1 MIAHLLLKGRPDMR
15 TLAFTLILFAALASD
30 AFAQQEALR
39 ASVVKIHSTK
49 RLPNPYRP
57 WTKQSPQN
65 VTGSGVV
72 IDGNRILT
80 NAHVVSYSREI
91 YVQGYQSA
99 EKIEAK
105 LIAISPGMDLAI
117 IEVDKAFFKD
127 RPALPLAEGLPKIKD
142 AVNAYGYPTGGQE
155 LSITEGIISRIEVA
169 GYNYGNSGLRIQV
182 DAALNPGNS
191 GGPTISDGKV
201 IGIVYSGIPSAD
213 NIGFIIPADEIRMF
227 LEDVKDGTYE
237 GKPNIHAVLQ
247 VAENDALREMLKIDP
262 TVTGIVVSA
271 TDSSDANSLKEWD
284 FITHIGEHAIDNDG
298 RVLAGDDL
306 RLNFRYFVP
315 KLAKDGKLPMTVLRK
330 GESVKLE
337 VPVPSQR
344 DLLIPPLMNDYP
356 QYFIIGP
363 LVFSS
368 ATREL
373 VTSGGEKLI
382 TTLTTF
388 ESPLLKRLSELRAFQ
403 GEELVTV
410 ASPMLSHK
418 IIKGY
423 QNPVLA
429 VVSDING
436 TKIKNLRHLMETIR
450 DSREEFLVF
459 TFDDKR
465 GERLVFKR
473 RDLLASTDDILN
485 DNGIRESY
493 SRELRSAWEKD

>member
-1 MIAHLLLKGRPDMR
+1 MIADVSLKGIFMR
-15 TLAFTLILFAALASD
+15 TLTLAFALLFCMTGN
-30 AFAQQEALR
+30 AFAQEAIR

-57 WTKQSPQN
+57 WTKQSPQS

-72 IDGNRILT
+72 IEGNRILT
-80 NAHVVSYSREI
+80 NAHVVGYSREI

-99 EKIEAK
+99 EKIEAT
-105 LIAISPGMDLAI
+105 LIAISPGMDLAVL
-117 IEVDKAFFKD
+117 EVDKAFFKD
-127 RPALPLAEGLPKIKD
+127 RPALPFAQGLPKIKD

-169 GYNYGNSGLRIQV
+169 GYNYGNNGLRIQV

-213 NIGFIIPADEIRMF
+213 NIGFIIPADEVRMF
-227 LEDVKDGTYE
+227 LEDVKDGTYD
-237 GKPNIHAVLQ
+237 GKPNIHVSMQ
-247 VAENDALREMLKIDP
+247 IAENDALREMLKLDAS
-262 TVTGIVVSA
+262 VTGVIV
-271 TDSSDANSLKEWD
+271 SSNETTPDNPLKEWD
-284 FITHIGEHAIDNDG
+284 VITHIGEHSIDNDG
-298 RVLAGDDL
+298 RVLVGDDL
-306 RLNFRYFVP
+306 RLSFRYYIP
-315 KLAKDGKLPMTVLRK
+315 KLAKDGKVAMTVHRK
-330 GESVKLE
+330 GENVKVD
-337 VPVPSQR
+337 VPVPAQR
-344 DLLIPPLMNDYP
+344 DLLIPPLMNEYP
-356 QYFIIGP
+356 SYFIIGP

-373 VTSGGEKLI
+373 VASGGERMVS
-382 TTLTTF
+382 TLTQF
-388 ESPLLKRLSELRAFQ
+388 ESPLLKRLSDIKAFK
-403 GEELVTV
+403 GEELVAI
-410 ASPMLSHK
+410 ASPMFSHK
-418 IIKGY
+418 IVKGY
-423 QNPVLA
+423 QNPILA

-436 TKIKNLRHLMETIR
+436 TKIKNLRHLVETIR

-473 RDLLASTDDILN
+473 RDLLGSTEDILN

-493 SRELRSAWEKD
+493 SRELRSAWEKE